1 MVYALCRCLPLRS
14 VGCLR
19 YLTAEVLAQSEYIH
33 TSLSFSLRSLIPI
46 PMSLS
51 PQSIEQYRKL
61 YQQRF
66 GIILDLPEA
75 EEQAQRLLAVMRIS
89 MRQWQNDAFD
99 SQDD

>member
-1 MVYALCRCLPLRS
+1 
-14 VGCLR
+14 
-19 YLTAEVLAQSEYIH
+19 
-33 TSLSFSLRSLIPI
+33 
-46 PMSLS
+46 MSLS